1 MFGRKKEVR
10 EGRRQ
15 NLSKYGLLD
24 IPGIDNS
31 GFDVNEDGD
40 DDDDDALEAE
50 LLALT
55 SGSTASR
62 PKKKTVLPSPSVN
75 LDSMVAESLRD
86 IPSDDDVSVDEND
99 PALLNEL
106 NDLVD
111 DDVTEEAQSS
121 NQSHPQNVAPKEDII
136 SLLQSR
142 QKMYEE
148 AERNA
153 KSSGETARA
162 RRFARGIKTLNDM
175 IKQASAGRVI
185 NEEEIPPPV
194 VISIK
199 RKSSVDEPSAPSP
212 AVPSRPA
219 PPPPVP
225 GRVQPSPLPAAPAP
239 APGGGPVESLNDGA
253 DAVSSGGAP
262 SSEQTHDSSSDSS
275 ALQVL
280 LARRNEFK
288 EAALEAKRNGDSS
301 KALQYVRVVKQFEPV
316 IAAAAAGQP
325 VDLGSIPPPPREY
338 ELQGSAASSN
348 PRKESAEQQTAPDRS
363 ASMIGEIAEM
373 MANAAAAAQEENLA
387 SDEPAFSA
395 PPPPTTVLEALEQRL
410 IKYKSAEQAAKE
422 EGNSSKVRRMGRI
435 VKQYESAIKMH
446 KAGKPIPVDELP
458 TPPGFGPI
466 PVEGGSGPAAAPS
479 PVAGAPVSATPA
491 TPATPA
497 APAAPAAPRTPVTP
511 QTPQDA
517 EPSGTAAKLNVR
529 KSPQSRQEKQ
539 LALLL
544 SRQKKFRE
552 AAIEAKRKGEINQAK
567 EYLRIAK
574 GFDPLIEA
582 SQNGL
587 LIDLASLP
595 IPPENKVELETDFDV
610 VNLEDCL
617 PGTDSEI
624 YEKLEEDLLRQ
635 TKMCLTTRD
644 HFKATGDIASANRFE
659 QLALHSK
666 KDLDAVKCA
675 HKRGDAVPKFHYETR
690 TFNIVQCCTEL
701 GDNDLE
707 LSVVQGINYNVPNPK
722 EVDTYV
728 KFEFPFPA
736 ETPVKDRTGIIKDT
750 NNPQYNQTFLLSI
763 QRNARACQRVFRRQA
778 VKLEVW
784 SRGSVWHRLCCFL
797 CLSGTK
803 RERKAEESRG
813 FFRGDSLIGTATV
826 KLMPLETKCII
837 HDAFDLMDGRKAV
850 GGKLEVKIRVRNP
863 ILAKQVEK
871 VQEKWLVIDQYC

>member
-55 SGSTASR
+55 SGSTPSR

-111 DDVTEEAQSS
+111 DNVTEEAQSS

-239 APGGGPVESLNDGA
+239 GGGPVESLNDGA

-338 ELQGSAASSN
+338 ELQSSAASSN

-363 ASMIGEIAEM
+363 ADMIGEVAEM

-395 PPPPTTVLEALEQRL
+395 PPPPATVLEALEQRL

-479 PVAGAPVSATPA
+479 PAAGAPVPA
-491 TPATPA
+491 TPAT
-497 APAAPAAPRTPVTP
+497 PAAPAAPRTPVTP

-517 EPSGTAAKLNVR
+517 EPSGTAAKPNVR

-587 LIDLASLP
+587 PIDLASLP

-763 QRNARACQRVFRRQA
+763 QRNARACQRVFKRQA

-784 SRGSVWHRLCCFL
+784 SRG
-797 CLSGTK
+797 
-803 RERKAEESRG
+803 G
-813 FFRGDSLIGTATV
+813 FFRGDSLIGTASV